1 MDYIKQIL
9 SKDSNL
15 EELLMCFEVIKD
27 NKDVAVIKFDGE
39 RVNNSYTLMVMFS
52 NQSRQM
58 LRIDSNNLKEGMQNI
73 LKEYIAE

>member
-1 MDYIKQIL
+1 MDYIKQVL
-9 SKDSNL
+9 NKDSNL

-27 NKDVAVIKFDGE
+27 NKDVVVIKFDGE
-39 RVNNSYTLMVMFS
+39 RVINPYTLMVMFS

-73 LKEYIAE
+73 LKEYISE